1 MISIFRKIRQQLLTE
16 NSFSKYLLYAVGEII
31 LVVIGI
37 LLALQIN
44 NWNTANTEKQHIQKY
59 YTQLQQEFSKLA
71 EYEMGRLKK
80 SNLLIKNLKQC
91 QQLMAQGDPNNI
103 QQFKD
108 CLPYLY
114 TTWEDRLQYPIF
126 QEFLNEG
133 WMSKIDNPA
142 LKNLLTTAREKL
154 LLREQMDNI
163 TNKKFEEQVEPFF
176 NKNINRSELP
186 SIQNYVSLM
195 PNGPATNYIK
205 LFDNMELWGLFNA
218 KHNLTAYHAFGQ
230 EEIIKLLNEIVEELG
245 GQTVN

>member
-1 MISIFRKIRQQLLTE
+1 MLKFFRKIRQQLLSE
-16 NSFSKYLLYAVGEII
+16 NSYSKYLLYAVGEII

-37 LLALQIN
+37 LIALQIN
-44 NWNTANTEKQHIQKY
+44 NWNTANTEKQQIQKY
-59 YTQLQQEFSKLA
+59 YAQLRLEFSELA
-71 EYEMGRLKK
+71 EYEKGRLEM

-108 CLPYLY
+108 CLPYLA
-114 TTWEDRLQYPIF
+114 TAWEDRLQYPIF

-142 LKNLLTTAREKL
+142 LKKMLTTAREKL
-154 LLREQMDNI
+154 LLREQMDDI

-176 NKNINRSELP
+176 YKNINESELP
-186 SIQNYVSLM
+186 AVQEYVSLM

-218 KHNLTAYHAFGQ
+218 KHSLTAYNASNQ
-230 EEIIKLLNEIVEELG
+230 EEIIELLNEIVC
-245 GQTVN
+245 